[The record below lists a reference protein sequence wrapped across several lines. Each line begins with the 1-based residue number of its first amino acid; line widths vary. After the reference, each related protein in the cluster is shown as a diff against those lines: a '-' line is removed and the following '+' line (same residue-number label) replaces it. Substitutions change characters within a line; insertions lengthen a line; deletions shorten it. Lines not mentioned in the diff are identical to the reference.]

1 MSKYNKGDLNT
12 STELP
17 GQRSDHRG
25 GPWVTAGQGVSTAWR
40 RWAGDGS
47 CLGLVGA
54 RFHHATQNSVQ
65 FMNCLFLAF
74 SIYRFWTTTDHRW
87 LKLWK
92 AKLRIRG
99 DYHKGKIKEHRNWQ
113 EIDWIRRE
121 SEEWNL
127 KKNFRKNP
135 RINEEKTKI
144 GHREYFMIYMHWL
157 STWVIHL
164 VEKHTW
170 VRELFTDL
178 RHS

>member
-65 FMNCLFLAF
+65 IATEGLFISGIFYLIF
-74 SIYRFWTTTDHRW
+74 SDPRVTETT
-87 LKLWK
+87 
-92 AKLRIRG
+92 
-99 DYHKGKIKEHRNWQ
+99 
-113 EIDWIRRE
+113 E
-121 SEEWNL
+121 SETS
-127 KKNFRKNP
+127 
-135 RINEEKTKI
+135 EEAVSSKT
-144 GHREYFMIYMHWL
+144 RLATATEFN
-157 STWVIHL
+157 
-164 VEKHTW
+164 
-170 VRELFTDL
+170 
-178 RHS
+178 